1 MLFSPLFVRSRLRT
15 AVSQHAWIQAMLD
28 LDAITDGE
36 LRRFAFYGHFVEAME
51 GFDVHGGWGAGR

>member
-1 MLFSPLFVRSRLRT
+1 
-15 AVSQHAWIQAMLD
+15 MLD